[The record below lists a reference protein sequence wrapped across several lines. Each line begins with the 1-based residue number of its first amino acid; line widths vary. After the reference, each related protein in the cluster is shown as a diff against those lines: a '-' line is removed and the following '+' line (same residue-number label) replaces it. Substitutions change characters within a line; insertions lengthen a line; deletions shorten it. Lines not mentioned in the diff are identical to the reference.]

1 MWLLGI
7 ELRTAEPSLQSQP
20 PRFLLVLCHLVKHLL
35 LSLDPENDTNWHK
48 WGLTWIALLFKLC
61 YSPQQWLHIKMTST
75 WATWDPVLKTSK
87 QTNKT
92 QVQPVQHESHKL
104 PLEAQRHLS
113 LRPCLWP
120 SEPPYALKKP
130 PRVPSHSNMWEAS
143 QQNYKWDPH
152 RPGKNNS
159 DP

>member
-1 MWLLGI
+1 MLVIPVADLTVI
-7 ELRTAEPSLQSQP
+7 LYHIASLRP
-20 PRFLLVLCHLVKHLL
+20 
-35 LSLDPENDTNWHK
+35 
-48 WGLTWIALLFKLC
+48 
-61 YSPQQWLHIKMTST
+61 T

-152 RPGKNNS
+152 RPGKAVHHVIFVCAILYISTRPAHRSLSFDLLNFSPNAVFALLIQPWQRRIPVS
-159 DP
+159 KCKW